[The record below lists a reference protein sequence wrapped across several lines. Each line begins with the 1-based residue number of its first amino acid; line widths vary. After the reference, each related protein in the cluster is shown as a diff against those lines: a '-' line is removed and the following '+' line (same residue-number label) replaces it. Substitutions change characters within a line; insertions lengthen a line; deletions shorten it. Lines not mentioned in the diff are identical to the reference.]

1 MKMFLAMLASG
12 LMMTAA
18 SAQEAAEP
26 QTLTRAAFVAQMDAE
41 FRALDRDNSNVIL
54 PEEIEAL
61 QREGARNEALRQN
74 AAVFASLDRD
84 GNGMLDPAEFAAL
97 ANPDAIAVSAQ
108 PLMSLFDTDGDGAI
122 TLVEY
127 RIVTQ
132 GNFDR
137 TDTDRDGVITPLEM
151 RAAGIEP

>member
-1 MKMFLAMLASG
+1 MKIYIAMAAIAA
-12 LMMTAA
+12 MTSSA
-18 SAQEAAEP
+18 SAQEATEP
-26 QTLTRAAFVAQMDAE
+26 APLTRADFVVQMDAE
-41 FRALDRDNSNVIL
+41 FKALDRDGSNVIL
-54 PEEIEAL
+54 PDEIEAS
-61 QREGARNEALRQN
+61 QREAARNEALRQN
-74 AAVFASLDRD
+74 AAVFAGLDRD
-84 GNGMLDPAEFAAL
+84 GNGMLDAAEFAAL

-108 PLMSLFDTDGDGAI
+108 PLMNAFDTDGDGAI